1 MGFGD
6 LKSTAGQEALNQ
18 YLADRSYIEG
28 YTPSQADNVVFS
40 ALSGAPGASLPHAL
54 RWYNHI
60 ASYGNDRNSFPG
72 QKKDLSTYGGSSS
85 EPAASK
91 KPVADDDDD
100 DDIDMFGS
108 DDEADAEFEAEKK
121 RRVAEYAARKA
132 KKPVLIAKSNIIME
146 VKPWDDETDM
156 KELEQRVRS
165 LETDGLKWGSSK
177 LVPVG
182 YGINKLQIMCVVED
196 DKVGTDFL
204 EENIT
209 AFEDFVQSVDIVAFN
224 KI

>member
-6 LKSTAGQEALNQ
+6 LKSKAGQDALNE

-28 YTPSQADNVVFS
+28 YTPSQGDNVVFS
-40 ALSGAPGASLPHAL
+40 ALSGAPGAGLPHAL

-72 QKKDLSTYGGSSS
+72 QKKDLSTYGGKGA

-91 KPVADDDDD
+91 KPVDDDDD

-108 DDEADAEFEAEKK
+108 DDEADAAFEAEKK
-121 RRVAEYAARKA
+121 KRVAEYAARKA

-156 KELEQRVRS
+156 KELEQKVRS
-165 LETDGLKWGSSK
+165 VETDGLKWGSCKYRHLLGSYRCCQLLGSSK
-177 LVPVG
+177 CCQLLG
-182 YGINKLQIMCVVED
+182 
-196 DKVGTDFL
+196 
-204 EENIT
+204 
-209 AFEDFVQSVDIVAFN
+209 
-224 KI
+224 

>member
-6 LKSTAGQEALNQ
+6 LKSKAGQEALNN

-28 YTPSQADNVVFS
+28 YTPSQGDNVVFS
-40 ALSGAPGASLPHAL
+40 ALSGAPGAGLPHAL

-72 QKKDLSTYGGSSS
+72 QKKDLSTYGGAGAGSAAAKT
-85 EPAASK
+85 PAD
-91 KPVADDDDD
+91 DDDDD

-108 DDEADAEFEAEKK
+108 DDEADAALEAEKK
-121 RRVAEYAARKA
+121 KRVAEYAARKA
-132 KKPVLIAKSNIIME
+132 KKPVLIAKSNIILE

-156 KELEQRVRS
+156 KDLEKQVRTVA
-165 LETDGLKWGSSK
+165 TDGLKWGSSK

-204 EENIT
+204 EESIT